1 MSRLLILAFASL
13 CSAISVEIT
22 TPRPSIECSTQNCII
37 SFANMDDQMFEGMIT
52 EEQSG
57 ILALKFSSCQI
68 DRIPNS
74 TFDKLP
80 SLLCLMVT
88 SPGLSI
94 IEHGSFL
101 EASNLQ
107 FLYLPGNRIKKIQGK
122 TFAGASNLNDIN
134 LSDNEIEV
142 ISDDAFDGLEHLES
156 LNLSRNQ
163 IAFFTQA
170 TFSPMTD
177 LVNLDISGNT
187 IEFLDARLFINN
199 QNLNGINMA
208 DNQIMSIT
216 NGFLDILP
224 HIKVLNIMNNPCTN
238 DTELESVPLI
248 KIADSKDQN
257 IEDEDALDKC
267 YQNFLDMADPESTD
281 LNDLLSKAEIVREDI
296 ETDIIADLTEQLRE
310 RDVTIK
316 ELERQDDLL
325 KIVILLFISVLLF
338 FGVLK
343 IIVHVVNSTYQRD
356 VHSRLIEKD
365 VEVVKVD
372 PKQIIYTI
380 EV

>member
-1 MSRLLILAFASL
+1 MLAV
-13 CSAISVEIT
+13 ISTVYAVEIT
-22 TPRPSIECSTQNCII
+22 TPKPTIECSTQNCII
-37 SFANMDDQMFEGMIT
+37 SFANMDDNKFEGMIT

-68 DRIPNS
+68 DRVPNA

-94 IEHGSFL
+94 IEYGSFL
-101 EASNLQ
+101 GASNLQ
-107 FLYLPGNRIKKIQGK
+107 FLYLPGNRIKRLLGK
-122 TFAGASNLNDIN
+122 TFSGASNLNDIN

-142 ISDDAFDGLEHLES
+142 ISEDAFDGLEHLES

-163 IAFFTQA
+163 IAFFGQA
-170 TFSPMTD
+170 TFSPMED
-177 LVNLDISGNT
+177 LVNLDISGNM

-199 QNLNGINMA
+199 KKLNGINMA

-238 DTELESVPLI
+238 DTELEEVPLI
-248 KIADSKDQN
+248 KIIDSKDQN
-257 IEDEDALDKC
+257 SQDESALEKC
-267 YQNFLDMADPESTD
+267 YQNYLELADPESTD
-281 LNDLLSKAEIVREDI
+281 LNDLLNQAEVVREDI
-296 ETDIIADLTEQLRE
+296 EADIIADLTEQLRE

-325 KIVILLFISVLLF
+325 KIGILLVISIILF
-338 FGVLK
+338 FGVLR
-343 IIVHVVNSTYQRD
+343 IIIHVVNSTFQRD
-356 VHSRLIEKD
+356 MESRLIEKD

>member
-1 MSRLLILAFASL
+1 MKLLILAFASL

>member
-1 MSRLLILAFASL
+1 MKLLILTFASL
-13 CSAISVEIT
+13 CAAYSVDIT
-22 TPRPSIECSTQNCII
+22 TPKPTIECSTQNCII
-37 SFANMDDQMFEGMIT
+37 SFANMDDAAFEGMIT

-68 DRIPNS
+68 DRIPNA

-107 FLYLPGNRIKKIQGK
+107 FLYLPGNRIKKLLGK

-142 ISDDAFDGLEHLES
+142 ISEDAFDGLEHLES

-163 IAFFTQA
+163 IAFFAQA
-170 TFSPMTD
+170 TFSPLAD

-199 QNLNGINMA
+199 KNLNGINMA

-216 NGFLDILP
+216 NGFLDILQ

-238 DTELESVPLI
+238 DTELETVPLV
-248 KIADSKDQN
+248 KIVDSKDQN

-296 ETDIIADLTEQLRE
+296 EADIIADLTEQLRE

-338 FGVLK
+338 FGVLR
-343 IIVHVVNSTYQRD
+343 IIIHVVNSTYQRD
-356 VHSRLIEKD
+356 AHSRLIEKD
-365 VEVVKVD
+365 VEVIKVD
-372 PKQIIYTI
+372 PKQIVYTI
-380 EV
+380 DI